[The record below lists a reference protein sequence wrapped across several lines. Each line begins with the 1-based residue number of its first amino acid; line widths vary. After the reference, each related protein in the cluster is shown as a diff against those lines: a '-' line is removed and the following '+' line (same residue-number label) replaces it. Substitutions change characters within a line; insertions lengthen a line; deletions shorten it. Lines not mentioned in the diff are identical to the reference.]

1 MLSHVNH
8 YIGKPITTNKRMM
21 GLCGVWYQGT
31 HTYLPDEMSNDS
43 NSSDDNRS
51 NTLVHNS
58 YQCTYTGRKQEKATE
73 GGGGGSKEVAL
84 ASL

>member
-1 MLSHVNH
+1 
-8 YIGKPITTNKRMM
+8 MM

-51 NTLVHNS
+51 NTLWYITVTSVHIQEENEKRQPKEEAEDQRKSLS
-58 YQCTYTGRKQEKATE
+58 YR
-73 GGGGGSKEVAL
+73 
-84 ASL
+84 